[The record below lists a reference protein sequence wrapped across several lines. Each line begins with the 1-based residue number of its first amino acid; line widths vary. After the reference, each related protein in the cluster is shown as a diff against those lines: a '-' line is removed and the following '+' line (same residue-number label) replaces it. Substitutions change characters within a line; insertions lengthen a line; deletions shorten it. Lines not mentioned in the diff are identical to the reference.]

1 MNLRTLTA
9 LATLALSTAAFADG
23 RFERTLP
30 TGAQPDLYVST
41 GSGNISIHP
50 GDGAA
55 IKITGH
61 IHAGWSAFGNIDERI
76 RRIESNPPIAQSG
89 NEVHV
94 GETNDHDLY
103 QNISIDYDI
112 AVPAATALNL
122 RSGSGDIKS
131 EGVGRYLSA
140 ATGSGNI
147 HTSGSRGE
155 SHVASG
161 SGDITVDLN
170 SGSNTEARTGSGN
183 IRISGFNGTLS
194 ARSGSGDIEASGR
207 LSGPAKISSGSG
219 NVTLHLTP
227 DAHFNLEATT
237 GSGNMNVRYPNAPQ
251 QGLLTRHH
259 LTGPI
264 NGGGAPLEVRTGSG
278 NVDIDGNRPSAALTT
293 GQTIPTA

>member
-9 LATLALSTAAFADG
+9 IATLALSTAAFADG

-30 TGAQPDLYVST
+30 TSSQPDLYVST

-55 IKITGH
+55 IRITGH
-61 IHAGWSAFGNIDERI
+61 IHAGWSAFGNLDERI
-76 RRIESNPPIAQSG
+76 HRIESNPPIAQSG
-89 NEVHV
+89 NEVHI

-103 QNISIDYDI
+103 QNLSIDYDI
-112 AVPAATALNL
+112 TVPAATALNL

-131 EGVGRYLSA
+131 VGVGRYLSA
-140 ATGSGNI
+140 STGSGNI
-147 HTSGSRGE
+147 RANGAHGPAILR
-155 SHVASG
+155 SG
-161 SGDITVDLN
+161 SGDINLDSDNIGNV
-170 SGSNTEARTGSGN
+170 EARTGSGN

-194 ARSGSGDIEASGR
+194 ARSGSGDVEAAGR
-207 LSGPAKISSGSG
+207 LTGPANLSSGSG
-219 NVTLHLTP
+219 NITLHLTP
-227 DAHFNLEATT
+227 DAHFNLEAST
-237 GSGNMNVRYPNAPQ
+237 GSGNMHVRYPGAPQ
-251 QGLLTRHH
+251 QDEHNRHH

-293 GQTIPTA
+293 DQPTPTA